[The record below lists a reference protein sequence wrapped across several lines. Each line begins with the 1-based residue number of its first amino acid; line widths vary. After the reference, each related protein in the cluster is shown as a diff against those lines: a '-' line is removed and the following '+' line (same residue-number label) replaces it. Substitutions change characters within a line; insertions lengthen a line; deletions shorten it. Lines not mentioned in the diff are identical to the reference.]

1 MHRLR
6 PIHREKLSFFAKSMR
21 LIDPFFFLAEW
32 SDILRKADSPS
43 LERVADNRADVTRM
57 EQLNRY
63 DGKLFFVSKLHAYRN
78 Y

>member
-1 MHRLR
+1 VANISGCIGYA
-6 PIHREKLSFFAKSMR
+6 PSTEKNFRFFAKSMR

-63 DGKLFFVSKLHAYRN
+63 DG
-78 Y
+78 

>member
-1 MHRLR
+1 
-6 PIHREKLSFFAKSMR
+6 MR

-63 DGKLFFVSKLHAYRN
+63 DG
-78 Y
+78 